1 MSGSAPDPKRDLTRM
16 TPELRAAL
24 VAELSKLIDR
34 ATSLSP
40 DETVILLHL
49 LAYAGF
55 NADGVLVVTELSS
68 LWGGAHS
75 FIPAAHL
82 PPESARAAVKILRRR
97 GVLKD
102 AEHGA
107 AIFDHRALEALVDA
121 QEKK

>member
-1 MSGSAPDPKRDLTRM
+1 MSEPGRDLSRL

-24 VAELSKLIDR
+24 VAELARLI
-34 ATSLSP
+34 SLAEALTP

-55 NADGVLVVTELSS
+55 SGDGALVVPELSA
-68 LWGGAHS
+68 LWGGADS

-82 PPESARAAVKILRRR
+82 PPDRARAAVKILRRR

-102 AEHGA
+102 AEEGA
-107 AIFDHRALEALVDA
+107 AVLDNAALRALAGNG
-121 QEKK
+121 